1 MATVRFRGL
10 NSMQWSRVV
19 NSHRR
24 DSAWRPEVNSYC
36 YSLFKP
42 CIHILQKKCSFCSVF
57 LGGAA
62 ASSSGAPPP
71 PTGANVVQARNAKKN
86 ALEEFAKENNLKPE
100 SIKKAYKRSVAFLI
114 IGILFSFGGK

>member
-1 MATVRFRGL
+1 MFV
-10 NSMQWSRVV
+10 
-19 NSHRR
+19 
-24 DSAWRPEVNSYC
+24 
-36 YSLFKP
+36 LF
-42 CIHILQKKCSFCSVF
+42 CFF

-100 SIKKAYKRSVAFLI
+100 SIKKAYKRLVAFLI
-114 IGILFSFGGK
+114 IGILFSFGGN